1 MFALVIGGAGS
12 GKSAWAEDLVRGLGI
27 RPCYYLATMQPMD
40 AECGARIA
48 RHRAQRAGKG
58 FVTVERPVDLAGL
71 RLPRRGAVLLED
83 LGNLAANEWYSPGGA
98 GPEGALDAI
107 LDGIDSLRAQCRAL
121 VVVSNEIFAGGRDY
135 APGTEAYLE
144 LLARAHLALAARA
157 DQVCEVAF
165 GLPVFYKKGGRN
177 DEMEPQ
183 TRP

>member
-1 MFALVIGGAGS
+1 MFTLVIGGAAS
-12 GKSAWAEDLVRGLGI
+12 GKSEYAESLLLGAPGP
-27 RPCYYLATMQPMD
+27 RYYLATMEPMED
-40 AECGARIA
+40 AECRARIEK
-48 RHRAQRAGKG
+48 HRRQRAGKG
-58 FVTVERPVDLAGL
+58 FVTIERGVDLAGL
-71 RLPRRGAVLLED
+71 ALPAQGDVLLED

-165 GLPVFYKKGGRN
+165 GLPVFYKKRGKER
-177 DEMEPQ
+177 
-183 TRP
+183 